1 MQNNLTKKDIE
12 NLNKWA
18 KKYNIEE
25 LKINDKDDL
34 PVIMDENEKEYW
46 IEYKKTLSTQI
57 KASFVAK
64 YSNLIEYGARTYL
77 KNNYRRDTELEDLK
91 EYGYIGLLNAIDK
104 YQPDIDIKFK
114 NYALIEI
121 IASIY
126 EEVRNRRIKTPIPK
140 DIQHLINIIKEE
152 E

>member
-1 MQNNLTKKDIE
+1 MKNNNT
-12 NLNKWA
+12 NK
-18 KKYNIEE
+18 I
-25 LKINDKDDL
+25 I
-34 PVIMDENEKEYW
+34 ITDENEKKYW
-46 IEYKKTLSTQI
+46 EEFKKTLSPRI

-64 YSNLIEYGARTYL
+64 YSNLIEYGSRIYL
-77 KNNYRRDTELEDLK
+77 KNNYRRNTELEDLK

-126 EEVRNRRIKTPIPK
+126 EEVRNRRIKTPLPK

>member
-1 MQNNLTKKDIE
+1 MKNIKK
-12 NLNKWA
+12 
-18 KKYNIEE
+18 NIPIITE
-25 LKINDKDDL
+25 
-34 PVIMDENEKEYW
+34 ENEKEYW

-57 KASFVAK
+57 KASFIVK
-64 YSNLIEYGARTYL
+64 YLNLIEYGARIYL
-77 KNNYRRDTELEDLK
+77 KNNYRRDAELEDLK

-104 YQPDIDIKFK
+104 YQPDIDIKFR

-126 EEVRNRRIKTPIPK
+126 EEVRNRRIKTPLPK

>member
-1 MQNNLTKKDIE
+1 MKNNNT
-12 NLNKWA
+12 NK
-18 KKYNIEE
+18 I
-25 LKINDKDDL
+25 I
-34 PVIMDENEKEYW
+34 ITDENEKEYW
-46 IEYKKTLSTQI
+46 IEYKKTLSPRI
-57 KASFVAK
+57 KASFIVK
-64 YSNLIEYGARTYL
+64 YSNLLEYGSKIYL
-77 KNNYRRDTELEDLK
+77 KNNYIRDTELENLK

>member
-1 MQNNLTKKDIE
+1 MKNNNT
-12 NLNKWA
+12 NK
-18 KKYNIEE
+18 I
-25 LKINDKDDL
+25 I
-34 PVIMDENEKEYW
+34 ITDENEKEYW
-46 IEYKKTLSTQI
+46 IEYKKTLSPQI

-64 YSNLIEYGARTYL
+64 YSNLIEYGSKMYL

-121 IASIY
+121 TASIY

>member
-1 MQNNLTKKDIE
+1 MKNNNT
-12 NLNKWA
+12 NK
-18 KKYNIEE
+18 I
-25 LKINDKDDL
+25 I
-34 PVIMDENEKEYW
+34 ITDENEKEYW
-46 IEYKKTLSTQI
+46 REYKKTLSPQI
-57 KASFVAK
+57 KASFVVK
-64 YSNLIEYGARTYL
+64 YSNLIEYGSKIYL
-77 KNNYRRDTELEDLK
+77 ENNYIRDTELEDLK

-126 EEVRNRRIKTPIPK
+126 EEVRNRRIKTPLPK

>member
-1 MQNNLTKKDIE
+1 MQNNNT
-12 NLNKWA
+12 NK
-18 KKYNIEE
+18 I
-25 LKINDKDDL
+25 I
-34 PVIMDENEKEYW
+34 ITDENEKEYW
-46 IEYKKTLSTQI
+46 EEFKKTLSPRI

-64 YSNLIEYGARTYL
+64 YSNLIEYGSKIYL
-77 KNNYRRDTELEDLK
+77 KNNYIRNTELEDLK

-126 EEVRNRRIKTPIPK
+126 EEIRNRRIKTPLPK

>member
-1 MQNNLTKKDIE
+1 M
-12 NLNKWA
+12 
-18 KKYNIEE
+18 
-25 LKINDKDDL
+25 
-34 PVIMDENEKEYW
+34 
-46 IEYKKTLSTQI
+46 
-57 KASFVAK
+57 
-64 YSNLIEYGARTYL
+64 YL

-121 IASIY
+121 TASIY

>member
-1 MQNNLTKKDIE
+1 MKNNNT
-12 NLNKWA
+12 NK
-18 KKYNIEE
+18 I
-25 LKINDKDDL
+25 I
-34 PVIMDENEKEYW
+34 ITDENEKEYW
-46 IEYKKTLSTQI
+46 REYKKTLSPQI
-57 KASFVAK
+57 KASFVVK
-64 YSNLIEYGARTYL
+64 YSNLVEYGSRIYL
-77 KNNYRRDTELEDLK
+77 KNNYIRDTELEDLK

-126 EEVRNRRIKTPIPK
+126 EEVRNRRIKTPLPK